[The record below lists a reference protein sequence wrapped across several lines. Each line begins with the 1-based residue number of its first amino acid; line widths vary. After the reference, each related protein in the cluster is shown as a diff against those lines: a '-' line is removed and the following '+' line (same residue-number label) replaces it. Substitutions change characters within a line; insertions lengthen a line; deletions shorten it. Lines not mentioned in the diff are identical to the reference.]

1 MAHHE
6 NIDPLQNHTSDQ
18 DVCVCVCVGGGG
30 VITLLDPPIV
40 HHSRTEPTTSVPL
53 LTWIQHRTQFSE
65 PV

>member
-18 DVCVCVCVGGGG
+18 DVCVCVGGGG
-30 VITLLDPPIV
+30 VITLFDPPIV

-53 LTWIQHRTQFSE
+53 LTWIQH
-65 PV
+65 